1 MSVGAFY
8 LVVYT
13 LLVVEK
19 SNRAARQQEH
29 TLGEILTEDQLLQL
43 EDLVKRDQI
52 TVGWLQDVFVPR
64 LDEEL
69 DHLDWLERKTLAV
82 DLDDP
87 KYGGRYD
94 DPKQRAMYERARK
107 DALDRVA
114 ERRANAFERALHPNV
129 FQRAGTELQKV
140 YRALLT
146 GEIANRWKR
155 YLKEEGAI
163 GVAQDVGKNIVTFI
177 PRGIATTART
187 FSEGGFGE
195 HPIKRLAEI
204 SVAIPSI
211 IALVRLILRI
221 LKQVVLPFILS
232 MPKVLWNFILDRV
245 RELGKAVR
253 GEE

>member
-1 MSVGAFY
+1 MVMSVGAFY

-13 LLVVEK
+13 LLVVER
-19 SNRAARQQEH
+19 SNRAVRQQEH
-29 TLGEILTEDQLLQL
+29 TLGDILTEEQFLHL
-43 EDLVKRDQI
+43 EGLVRSRKI
-52 TVGWLQDVFVPR
+52 TTDWIQYVFIPR
-64 LDEEL
+64 LSDEL
-69 DHLDWLERKTLAV
+69 DHLDWIERQLDGRIPSTVYRPDPDRIAPMRQTLA
-82 DLDDP
+82 D
-87 KYGGRYD
+87 
-94 DPKQRAMYERARK
+94 
-107 DALDRVA
+107 
-114 ERRANAFERALHPNV
+114 RRANAFERALHPNV

-146 GEIANRWKR
+146 GEIANKWKQ
-155 YLKEEGAI
+155 YLKEEGPI
-163 GVAQDVGKNIVTFI
+163 GVAQDVGKSIVTFI

-221 LKQVVLPFILS
+221 LRQVVLPFVLS

>member
-13 LLVVEK
+13 LLVVEG
-19 SNRAARQQEH
+19 SNRVVGQQGG
-29 TLGEILTEDQLLQL
+29 TLGDYLTDEEIAHLD
-43 EDLVKRDQI
+43 DLVNRDKI
-52 TVGWLQDVFVPR
+52 TIDWIKMIFVPR
-64 LDEEL
+64 LTEEL
-69 DHLDWLERKTLAV
+69 THLDWLESSWLDL

-87 KYGGRYD
+87 KYARHRD
-94 DPKQRAMYERARK
+94 TYERERASV
-107 DALDRVA
+107 LDWVTK
-114 ERRANAFERALHPNV
+114 RRANAFARALDPNM
-129 FQRAGTELQKV
+129 FQRAETELQNA

-146 GEIANRWKR
+146 GEVGNRWKR
-155 YLKEEGAI
+155 YLKAEGPV
-163 GVAQDVGKNIVTFI
+163 GVTLDVGESIVTFI
-177 PRGIATTART
+177 PCGIATTART

-195 HPIKRLAEI
+195 HPMKSLAEI
-204 SVAIPSI
+204 SVAMPSI

-221 LKQVVLPFILS
+221 LRQIILPFILS

>member
-1 MSVGAFY
+1 
-8 LVVYT
+8 
-13 LLVVEK
+13 
-19 SNRAARQQEH
+19 
-29 TLGEILTEDQLLQL
+29 
-43 EDLVKRDQI
+43 
-52 TVGWLQDVFVPR
+52 
-64 LDEEL
+64 
-69 DHLDWLERKTLAV
+69 
-82 DLDDP
+82 
-87 KYGGRYD
+87 
-94 DPKQRAMYERARK
+94 MYERARK